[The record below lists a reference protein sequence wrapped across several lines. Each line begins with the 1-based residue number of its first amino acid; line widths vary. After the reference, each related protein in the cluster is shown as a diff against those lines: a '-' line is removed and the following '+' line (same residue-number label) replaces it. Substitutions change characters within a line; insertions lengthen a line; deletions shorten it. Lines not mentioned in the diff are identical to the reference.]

1 MQQLDGVVYSGG
13 IVVKRNIASVV
24 TSISLLVTAPLKAQI
39 VMTQSLAV
47 PVAAVP
53 ALPAAAPVVK
63 PPLILQRD
71 TPVHLMVMNEVSTK
85 ERSAGYRFKLRVNE
99 PVIVSGVIVVPA
111 GTLAYGE
118 VMSAESSGNVGKS
131 GRLSARLLNIDL
143 GGRAIGI
150 SGETTA
156 NGKSGTGEVV
166 AAVIGLGLLG
176 LFAKGNNAKIKAG
189 ELMTGFTTEDTLFD
203 VDVANP
209 AATLPPV
216 AMIPAPPAPATVAR

>member
-1 MQQLDGVVYSGG
+1 MPQS
-13 IVVKRNIASVV
+13 RA
-24 TSISLLVTAPLKAQI
+24 TLVTP
-39 VMTQSLAV
+39 
-47 PVAAVP
+47 VP
-53 ALPAAAPVVK
+53 ALPALAPVAQ
-63 PPLILQRD
+63 PPLVLQRD

-189 ELMTGFTTEDTLFD
+189 ELMTGFTTEDTQFD
-203 VDVANP
+203 VDVASP
-209 AATLPPV
+209 AASPPPV
-216 AMIPAPPAPATVAR
+216 AIISVPPVAATTTR

>member
-1 MQQLDGVVYSGG
+1 MQQLNGAAYLGE
-13 IVVKRNIASVV
+13 IVVKRNIAGVV
-24 TSISLLVTAPLKAQI
+24 ASISLLVTAPLQAQI
-39 VMTQSLAV
+39 VMPQS
-47 PVAAVP
+47 P
-53 ALPAAAPVVK
+53 AAPVTTV
-63 PPLILQRD
+63 PTLPASAPVVQSTLLLRRD

-143 GGRAIGI
+143 DGRAIGI

-166 AAVIGLGLLG
+166 AAVIGLGLVG

-189 ELMTGFTTEDTLFD
+189 ELMTGFTTEDTQFD
-203 VDVANP
+203 VNVANP
-209 AATLPPV
+209 AASPPPV
-216 AMIPAPPAPATVAR
+216 AIIPSLPVAATAAR

>member
-1 MQQLDGVVYSGG
+1 MQ
-13 IVVKRNIASVV
+13 RNIAGVLG
-24 TSISLLVTAPLKAQI
+24 SISLVVSTPLQAQV
-39 VMTQSLAV
+39 VMAQSPAA

-53 ALPAAAPVVK
+53 DLPVDAPALQ
-63 PPLILQRD
+63 PPLVLRRD

-99 PVIVSGVIVVPA
+99 PVIVSGVTVVPA

-131 GRLSARLLNIDL
+131 GRLSARLVNIDL

-203 VDVANP
+203 IAEAKP
-209 AATLPPV
+209 TASPPPV
-216 AMIPAPPAPATVAR
+216 AMFPAPSIAATAAR

>member
-1 MQQLDGVVYSGG
+1 MQ
-13 IVVKRNIASVV
+13 RNIASVV

-39 VMTQSLAV
+39 VMSQSPAV
-47 PVAAVP
+47 PVTVVPTEPASAP
-53 ALPAAAPVVK
+53 ALQPTLV
-63 PPLILQRD
+63 LRRD

-85 ERSAGYRFKLRVNE
+85 ERSVGYRFKLRVNE

-118 VMSAESSGNVGKS
+118 VTSAESSSNVGKS

-143 GGRAIGI
+143 RGRAIGI

-166 AAVIGLGLLG
+166 AAVLGLGLLG

-189 ELMTGFTTEDTLFD
+189 ELMTGFTTEDTQFD

-209 AATLPPV
+209 AASPPPV
-216 AMIPAPPAPATVAR
+216 EIIPSPLVPATAAR